1 MEMKDSGKRQQFND
15 GAVRDTADGKSR
27 PDLISPFFMM
37 RLGNWLMLGAKKY
50 CERNWEKGIPNSRCL
65 ASLMR
70 HICQY
75 VMGNQD
81 EDHLAAMA
89 CNVMFLMHNEEAVKH
104 GILPKEIDDMPKYL
118 QKLEEKPK
126 EQQNG

>member
-1 MEMKDSGKRQQFND
+1 MEMRDSGKRQQFND

-37 RLGNWLMLGAKKY
+37 RLGMWLMLGAKKY
-50 CERNWEKGIPNSRCL
+50 SERNWEKGIPNSRCF

-70 HICQY
+70 HICQWLI
-75 VMGNQD
+75 GNKD

-89 CNVMFLMHNEEAVKH
+89 CNIMFLMHNEEAVKI
-104 GILPKEIDDMPKYL
+104 GILPPEIDDMPNYMAKKKYS
-118 QKLEEKPK
+118 KK
-126 EQQNG
+126 